1 MNVNETQPVTGT
13 ATPRGEI
20 IISILALI
28 FSLSFRINAC
38 CIGCMIWRKR
48 QI

>member
-1 MNVNETQPVTGT
+1 MNVSETQPVAGT
-13 ATPRGEI
+13 ATLRGEI

-28 FSLSFRINAC
+28 FSLSFLIHAC